1 MFEAYVKGVK
11 HMDFDI
17 FNLELKQ
24 LLLIIHPISET
35 TKFSVTISVFVFIFL
50 NVSSFFFSAIQ
61 TFLLIHK
68 A

>member
-1 MFEAYVKGVK
+1 
-11 HMDFDI
+11 MDFDI

>member
-1 MFEAYVKGVK
+1 
-11 HMDFDI
+11 MDFDI

-50 NVSSFFFSAIQ
+50 NVLSFFSAIQ

>member
-1 MFEAYVKGVK
+1 
-11 HMDFDI
+11 MDFDI

-50 NVSSFFFSAIQ
+50 NVLSFFFFQLSKH
-61 TFLLIHK
+61 FY
-68 A
+68 

>member
-1 MFEAYVKGVK
+1 MFQAYVKGVK

-35 TKFSVTISVFVFIFL
+35 TKFSVTISVCL
-50 NVSSFFFSAIQ
+50 YSFS
-61 TFLLIHK
+61 LMS
-68 A
+68 